1 MVRRGDERRRGGC
14 RRNEDRRRGGLARG
28 RDPERGELP
37 YANARERLLSTI
49 AEAITD
55 VQRGYEVGGVCL
67 AVPGFIQ
74 ASEN

>member
-1 MVRRGDERRRGGC
+1 MNAVGEDVGGTKTAAGVVSLEGGIL
-14 RRNEDRRRGGLARG
+14 NEVSY
-28 RDPERGELP
+28 PT
-37 YANARERLLSTI
+37 ANAREWLLSTI

-67 AVPGFIQ
+67 AISGFIQ